1 MATENE
7 QVTEENPSD
16 PPSDNELFAAE
27 VHEQPSERDIFAGDE
42 DFFKELANWGRVA
55 GSQRHADTSHSFPVP
70 VRRKRFSTVQ
80 KVLFV
85 GIVMTAA
92 MLSYT
97 LLKSPTEPA
106 GQNGLISVDKKQLDT
121 WQKLLMQQQTQ
132 AVHQAT
138 HQRVQEAE
146 MAHLQTEALSLR
158 TAETLYKEGNYDG
171 AFAAYDQLRQS
182 LPTGPQEELVKD
194 FLQLRMA
201 LCMKNT
207 SDLDQAN
214 QLFRAVVQSRSPL
227 IRTLAS
233 YHLSLL
239 AMQREQFLKAQTRA
253 YQAIALISA
262 ANSDKDWI
270 APLRQECHFLIAEAI
285 SRNVLMLCDADR
297 DLPPELW
304 SKSSEIDPFLNL
316 TESEVRL
323 LLDSGIK
330 QLSNGLLGPQIH
342 SLVNSETSVSSCW
355 SVICHGTPIDEV
367 LTRFAANAGLD
378 IRWTSGLKSIEIR
391 NRPVSLYMPTTTTE
405 QFVKVA
411 GGCAGLLTQVDANG
425 VVNVF
430 NPSEYVSLSQHISLL
445 AGEAISLWRG
455 FLLTFYEDKCIPN
468 AHFALGLLQG
478 QRNQPTDAIAQYKL
492 VTNRFPRTSLAAFA
506 LLRSSR
512 LKTDLSDYLGARS
525 DLEQLIERDPDTEI
539 ANRACL
545 YLADVTMEA
554 GLKKEAARLYRK
566 VYNLGFSLES
576 QTIAALGAGR
586 CFYEM
591 KDFQSAANW
600 LTRYINLAKN
610 HPSRDLYSA
619 YFLLGKSNMAL
630 GNHLM
635 ACDALHCALAGQ
647 LSKEEYVETISALVK
662 AHLKLDHFI
671 EALDVLENIQ
681 SWQLSEEDSIEMLLL
696 RSEILR
702 TVGLADS
709 AIAALRDRSEYV
721 SDEQSK
727 VRLSFEL
734 VKCHIVKGQLKLARK
749 DLAEILPKV
758 DPGPLAHEIAS
769 ELADVCVKLGHSSQ
783 AISVCL
789 QILNSSPTAQ
799 IEQKVVNLLAR
810 AYSQVKEYDKA
821 ALVLCGRWNA
831 AEAPSEQDVFDDTT
845 PAKGTLHQKP
855 KREG

>member
-1 MATENE
+1 MATENQ
-7 QVTEENPSD
+7 QVTQEKPSD

-42 DFFKELANWGRVA
+42 DFFKELANWGQVA
-55 GSQRHADTSHSFPVP
+55 GSQKHADTSQSFPVP

-85 GIVMTAA
+85 GIVMTGA

-97 LLKSPTEPA
+97 LLKSPTKLA
-106 GQNGLISVDKKQLDT
+106 GQNGPISVDQKQLDA
-121 WQKLLMQQQTQ
+121 WQRLLMQQQTQ
-132 AVHQAT
+132 AAHQAT

-158 TAETLYKEGNYDG
+158 TAETLYKEENYDG
-171 AFAAYDQLRQS
+171 AFAAYDQLRQI
-182 LPTGPQEELVKD
+182 LPSGPQEELIKD

-201 LCMKNT
+201 LCMKKT
-207 SDLDQAN
+207 SELDQAN
-214 QLFRAVVQSRSPL
+214 QLFRSVVQSRSPL
-227 IRTLAS
+227 VRTVAS

-239 AMQREQFLKAQTRA
+239 AIQRKQFLKAQTRA
-253 YQAIALISA
+253 YQALALIGA
-262 ANSDKDWI
+262 ANSDKDWT
-270 APLRQECHFLIAEAI
+270 ASLRQECHFLIAEAI
-285 SRNVLMLCDADR
+285 TRNVLMLCDADK

-330 QLSNGLLGPQIH
+330 QLSNGLLGPQIQRH
-342 SLVNSETSVSSCW
+342 VDSQTQASPCW

-367 LTRFAANAGLD
+367 LTRFASNGGLD
-378 IRWTSGLKSIEIR
+378 MRWSSGLESVEVR
-391 NRPVSLYMPTTTTE
+391 NRPVSLYLPTTTTH
-405 QFVKVA
+405 QFVRVA
-411 GGCAGLLTQVDANG
+411 AGCAGLLAELDENGIVD
-425 VVNVF
+425 VF
-430 NPSEYVSLSQHISLL
+430 DPSKYVSLSQHVSLL
-445 AGEAISLWRG
+445 TDEAISLWRE
-455 FLLTFYEDKCIPN
+455 FLLTFYEDKRVPS

-478 QRNQPTDAIAQYKL
+478 QRRQPTDAISQYKL
-492 VTNRFPRTSLAAFA
+492 VTNRFPRTSLAPFA
-506 LLRSSR
+506 LLHSSR
-512 LKTDLSDYLGARS
+512 LKTDLNDYLGARS

-545 YLADVTMEA
+545 HLADVTMEA

-576 QTIAALGAGR
+576 QTSAALGAGR
-586 CFYEM
+586 CFYTM

-635 ACDALHCALAGQ
+635 ACDALHRALAGQ
-647 LSKEEYVETISALVK
+647 FSKEEYVETISALVK

-702 TVGLADS
+702 TLGLADS

-727 VRLSFEL
+727 VRISFEL
-734 VKCHIVKGQLKLARK
+734 AKCLVAKGQLEPARK
-749 DLAEILPKV
+749 DLSRILINV

-769 ELADVCVKLGHSSQ
+769 ELAAVCVKLGHSSQ
-783 AISVCL
+783 AISFCL

-799 IEQKVVNLLAR
+799 IEQKVVSLLAT

-821 ALVLCGRWNA
+821 ALVLCGQWRA
-831 AEAPSEQDVFDDTT
+831 AKAPSEQNVFDDAT
-845 PAKGTLHQKP
+845 PAEDSLRQKP
-855 KREG
+855 KTEG

>member
-1 MATENE
+1 MATENQ
-7 QVTEENPSD
+7 QVTEEKPSD
-16 PPSDNELFAAE
+16 PPPDNELFAAE
-27 VHEQPSERDIFAGDE
+27 VHEQPSDRDIFAGDE
-42 DFFKELANWGRVA
+42 DFFKELASWGRTA
-55 GSQRHADTSHSFPVP
+55 GPQKHADTSQSFPVP
-70 VRRKRFSTVQ
+70 ARRKRFSTIQ

-85 GIVMTAA
+85 GIVMTGA

-106 GQNGLISVDKKQLDT
+106 SRYAPTSTDHTPLDT
-121 WQKLLMQQQTQ
+121 RRKPPTEQPSEILYQP
-132 AVHQAT
+132 
-138 HQRVQEAE
+138 
-146 MAHLQTEALSLR
+146 AHLQTEALSLR
-158 TAETLYKEGNYDG
+158 LAETLYKQGDYQR
-171 AFAAYDQLRQS
+171 AFAAYDQLRQN
-182 LPTGPQEELVKD
+182 LPTNPQEELMKD

-201 LCMKNT
+201 LCAKET

-214 QLFRAVVQSRSPL
+214 QLLRAVIQSRSPL

-239 AMQREQFLKAQTRA
+239 AMQRNQFLKAHTRA
-253 YQAIALISA
+253 YQAIALIST
-262 ANSDKDWI
+262 ANSDASWI
-270 APLRQECHFLIAEAI
+270 ASLRCECHFLVAEAI
-285 SRNVLMLCDADR
+285 TRNVLLLCDADR
-297 DLPPELW
+297 DLPPKLW
-304 SKSSEIDPFLNL
+304 SRESEVDPFAHL
-316 TESEVRL
+316 TEPEVRL

-330 QLSNGLLGPQIH
+330 QLSNGLLGPQIQR
-342 SLVNSETSVSSCW
+342 LVDSQAQASPGW

-367 LTRFAANAGLD
+367 LTRFASNGGLD
-378 IRWTSGLKSIEIR
+378 VRWASGLESIEIR
-391 NRPVSLYMPTTTTE
+391 NRPVSLFMPTTTTE

-455 FLLTFYEDKCIPN
+455 FLLTFYEDKRIPN

-478 QRNQPTDAIAQYKL
+478 QRDQPTDAIAEYKL
-492 VTNRFPRTSLAAFA
+492 VANRFSRTSLAPFA
-506 LLRSSR
+506 LLHSSR
-512 LKTDLSDYLGARS
+512 LKTDLNDYLGARS

-539 ANRACL
+539 ANQACL
-545 YLADVTMEA
+545 YLADVTKKA
-554 GLKKEAARLYRK
+554 GLNKEASRLYRK

-576 QTIAALGAGR
+576 QTSAALGAGK
-586 CFYEM
+586 CFYIM

-600 LTRYINLAKN
+600 LTRYISLAKN
-610 HPSRDLYSA
+610 QPSRDLYSA

-630 GNHLM
+630 GNHPI
-635 ACDALHCALAGQ
+635 ACDAFDNALTGQ
-647 LSKEEYVETISALVK
+647 LSKEEYLGTVSALVK
-662 AHLKLDHFI
+662 AHLALEHFI
-671 EALDVLENIQ
+671 EALNVLENIQ

-727 VRLSFEL
+727 VTLSFEL
-734 VKCHIVKGQLKLARK
+734 VKCHIVKGQLKVARK
-749 DLAEILPKV
+749 DLAELLLKV

-783 AISVCL
+783 AISLCL
-789 QILNSSPTAQ
+789 QILNSSPEAE
-799 IEQKVVNLLAR
+799 IEQKVVNLLAT

-831 AEAPSEQDVFDDTT
+831 VDASGKQDVFDDTT
-845 PAKGTLHQKP
+845 PTEGSLHQKP
-855 KREG
+855 SREG